1 MMKDQLSFL
10 FFIHVFLSW
19 AYDVGRKGGGKMPAI
34 VGPIH
39 IDRVFG
45 NGSAHFGDVFAIS
58 PKSVDHSAGGSGTYN
73 AGDFGQFVNSPNVTF
88 VWDIDLIGQQ
98 KSFNA

>member
-1 MMKDQLSFL
+1 MLDRHVL
-10 FFIHVFLSW
+10 FRW
-19 AYDVGRKGGGKMPAI
+19 AYDEGSKGGGKMPAI

-39 IDRVFG
+39 IDRVIG

-73 AGDFGQFVNSPNVTF
+73 AGDFVQFFNNPNVTF
-88 VWDIDLIGQQ
+88 VWDSNLISQQ

>member
-1 MMKDQLSFL
+1 MGS
-10 FFIHVFLSW
+10 
-19 AYDVGRKGGGKMPAI
+19 KGGGKMPAI

-39 IDRVFG
+39 IERVIG

-58 PKSVDHSAGGSGTYN
+58 PKSVDHSGGGAGAYN
-73 AGDFGQFVNSPNVTF
+73 TGDFTQFCNNPNVTF
-88 VWDIDLIGQQ
+88 VWDSNLISQQ